1 VHPRTRKILEK
12 LNLNFENLH
21 YINPLGYLEFNYLVK
36 HALAVLTD
44 SGGITEE
51 TTVMNVPCITLRENT
66 ERPETCEMGSN
77 VLVGNDTDKIAEAF
91 RVLFLGQWKQ
101 SKIPELWDG
110 KAANRI
116 VDNLIEIYKL

>member
-1 VHPRTRKILEK
+1 M
-12 LNLNFENLH
+12 
-21 YINPLGYLEFNYLVK
+21 K

-101 SKIPELWDG
+101 SKIPVLWDG
-110 KAANRI
+110 KAADRI